1 MLACLLA
8 LLGVALD
15 LILDALDLIFETL
28 DLILEALDLILETLD
43 LILEALDLILATLD
57 LILEALDLILEA
69 LGDILGMVWVP
80 DWPGDLRMGWI
91 ALRLVREHCFTRIQD
106 PGDGQSVRWICHF
119 WALLSTNNCLR
130 R

>member
-15 LILDALDLIFETL
+15 LILDALDLI
-28 DLILEALDLILETLD
+28 LE
-43 LILEALDLILATLD
+43 TLD

-69 LGDILGMVWVP
+69 LGDILGM

-91 ALRLVREHCFTRIQD
+91 ALRLVREQCFSGSRD
-106 PGDGQSVRWICHF
+106 PGNGPSGR
-119 WALLSTNNCLR
+119 
-130 R
+130 